1 MLHYNDQEVA
11 DGEGQ
16 VVDLIHVKDAG
27 EGVNINGRVGR
38 QINALYGTIQLPE
51 GLGVAE

>member
-11 DGEGQ
+11 DGKGQ
-16 VVDLIHVKDAG
+16 VVDLVHVKDAG
-27 EGVNINGRVGR
+27 EGVNIDGGVGR
-38 QINALYGTIQLPE
+38 QINALYGAIQLSE